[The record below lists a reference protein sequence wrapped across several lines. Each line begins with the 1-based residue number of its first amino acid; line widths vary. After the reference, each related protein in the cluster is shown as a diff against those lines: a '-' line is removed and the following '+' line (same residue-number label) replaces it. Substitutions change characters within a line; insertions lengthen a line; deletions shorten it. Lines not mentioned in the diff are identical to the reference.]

1 MATTTRKP
9 RRYAQGT
16 TIDPAKSRAEI
27 ETLVTKHGATGY
39 VSGWQGNLVKV
50 MFEMR
55 GRRLRFSVD
64 LPDVSDRQFTF
75 DGHRRL
81 PPAQAQQRFEQFVRE
96 RWRLL
101 LFLIKGKLE
110 AIREGAA
117 IFEEEMMAYTVMP
130 NGQTVAEWANPQ
142 LAQIL
147 DRNEMPPLLPG

>member
-1 MATTTRKP
+1 MLNCKRHNVHDSRGRHIIRVTGHINAQPSGNFLLARYSSAGVLDGTFGTGGVVTTDFGGSDNANAMAIQSRNGKIVL
-9 RRYAQGT
+9 AGT

-81 PPAQAQQRFEQFVRE
+81 PPAQAQQ
-96 RWRLL
+96 
-101 LFLIKGKLE
+101 G
-110 AIREGAA
+110 
-117 IFEEEMMAYTVMP
+117 
-130 NGQTVAEWANPQ
+130 
-142 LAQIL
+142 
-147 DRNEMPPLLPG
+147 

>member
-64 LPDVSDRQFTF
+64 LPDVSDR
-75 DGHRRL
+75 
-81 PPAQAQQRFEQFVRE
+81 
-96 RWRLL
+96 
-101 LFLIKGKLE
+101 
-110 AIREGAA
+110 
-117 IFEEEMMAYTVMP
+117 
-130 NGQTVAEWANPQ
+130 
-142 LAQIL
+142 
-147 DRNEMPPLLPG
+147 